1 MIERIIKRDGRE
13 VPFEIDKI
21 STAIYKAAEAI
32 GGHNRGVAEELAKQ
46 VEDYIEKEE
55 KISTPTVEHIQD
67 VVERTLIESGH
78 SRTAKEYILYRAD
91 RTRHREM
98 NTRLMKIYEDL
109 TFKAAKDN
117 DIKRENANIDG
128 DTAMGTMLKYGS
140 EGAKQFYEMYILDPA
155 HAKAHREGDI
165 HIHDLDFL
173 TLTTT
178 CCQIDLDK
186 LFTGGFSTGH
196 GFLRE
201 PNDIASYSALA
212 CIAIQSNQNDQHG
225 GQSIPNFDYAM
236 AKGVIKT
243 YQRIYRQNMARA
255 IEIMEDAEDASALSK
270 EIMAAATEKSAGA
283 IPKLEDGEAYME
295 AELQILT
302 DKFGAKSAEKIQK
315 FAFKHAGVETDRAT
329 YQAMEAFVHNLNT
342 MHSRAGAQIPFSSI
356 NYGMDTTPEG
366 RMVIKNVL
374 LATEAG
380 LGNGETPIFPI
391 HIFKVKEGVNY
402 NPGEPNYDLFKLACR
417 VSAKRLFPNFSFIDA
432 PYNLQYYKPGH
443 PETEVAYMGCR
454 TRVMANSYDPTREIV
469 NGRGNLSFTSVNLP
483 RIAILS
489 NHNIDFFFEQLDRKI
504 DLVIDQLLDR
514 FELQAQKK
522 ARNYPFLMQ
531 QGIWLDSDNLKPD
544 DEVREVL
551 KHGTLTMGFIGLAE
565 TLKALTGYHHGES
578 KEAQNLGLEI
588 VGYMRQRM
596 DQATKNHGMNFSLIA
611 TPAEGLSGRFVRM
624 DAEKFGKI
632 PGVTD
637 REYYTNSFHIPVYY
651 DISAWDKIKL
661 EAPYHA
667 LTNGGHISY
676 VELDGDPTENLDAF
690 EQVVRCMKESGIGY
704 GSINHPV
711 DRDPVCGY
719 TGIIGDTCPL
729 CGRSEHDGHENF
741 ERIRRITGYLVGTV
755 DRFNNAKKAEV
766 RDRVK
771 HSLGTGCGTME
782 QV

>member
-98 NTRLMKIYEDL
+98 NTRLMKTYEDL

-270 EIMAAATEKSAGA
+270 EIMTAATEKSAGA

-302 DKFGAKSAEKIQK
+302 DKFGAESAEKIQK

-366 RMVIKNVL
+366 RMVIRNVL

-596 DQATKNHGMNFSLIA
+596 DQATKKHGMNFSLIA